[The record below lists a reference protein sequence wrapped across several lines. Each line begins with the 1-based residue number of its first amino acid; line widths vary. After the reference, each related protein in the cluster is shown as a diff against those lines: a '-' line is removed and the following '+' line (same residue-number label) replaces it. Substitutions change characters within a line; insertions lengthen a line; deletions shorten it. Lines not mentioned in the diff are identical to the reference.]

1 MALTPE
7 GKIKQ
12 RLDSMLKKRKV
23 WYFSPQ
29 SGPFG
34 KAGIP
39 DRLAVVEG
47 RLIGIEVKSD
57 KTRKPTPLQAKCMAD
72 IEKAGGKCFLV
83 YDDETI
89 SMVEAYII
97 DYLVVPYSKELQW

>member
-7 GKIKQ
+7 GKIKR
-12 RLDSMLKKRKV
+12 RLDTMLKRRKV

-39 DRLAVVEG
+39 DRLAVVKG
-47 RLIGIEVKSD
+47 RLLGIEVKAN
-57 KTRKPTPLQAKCMAD
+57 KTRKPTPLQVKCMSD

-89 SMVEAYII
+89 SKVESYIAYDAMHQEI
-97 DYLVVPYSKELQW
+97 KW

>member
-7 GKIKQ
+7 GKVKR
-12 RLDSMLKKRKV
+12 RLDTMLKRRKI

-47 RLIGIEVKSD
+47 RLIGIEVKAN
-57 KTRKPTPLQAKCMAD
+57 KTRKPTPLQVKCMSD

-89 SMVEAYII
+89 NKVEDYII

>member
-7 GKIKQ
+7 GKVKR
-12 RLDSMLKKRKV
+12 RLDTMLKRRKI

-34 KAGIP
+34 RAGIP
-39 DRLAVVEG
+39 DRLAVVKG
-47 RLIGIEVKSD
+47 RLVGIEVKAD
-57 KTRKPTPLQAKCMAD
+57 NNKKPTPLQVKCMAD

-83 YDDETI
+83 YDDRTI
-89 SMVEAYII
+89 SEVEHYII
-97 DYLVVPYSKELQW
+97 IDSKEVEW